1 MVSKL
6 NIYNVNLKHF
16 GRIRYPLNQYIFNLK
31 FNQGLNSCELVWKMS
46 KFKHKKKNIKNS
58 FKCVM
63 ISYFNIYTVHLKF
76 FASIRYLLNETLT
89 KA

>member
-46 KFKHKKKNIKNS
+46 KFTSNTKNIN
-58 FKCVM
+58 
-63 ISYFNIYTVHLKF
+63 LKKF
-76 FASIRYLLNETLT
+76 I
-89 KA
+89 

>member
-31 FNQGLNSCELVWKMS
+31 FNQGLNSCELVQIPKTTL
-46 KFKHKKKNIKNS
+46 IKN
-58 FKCVM
+58 K
-63 ISYFNIYTVHLKF
+63 IHLNLSWYQSLT
-76 FASIRYLLNETLT
+76 SILSI
-89 KA
+89 

>member
-31 FNQGLNSCELVWKMS
+31 FNQGLNSYELVWKMS
-46 KFKHKKKNIKNS
+46 KFKHQKQ
-58 FKCVM
+58 
-63 ISYFNIYTVHLKF
+63 H
-76 FASIRYLLNETLT
+76 
-89 KA
+89 

>member
-6 NIYNVNLKHF
+6 NIHNVNLKQF
-16 GRIRYPLNQYIFNLK
+16 GRIRYPINQYIFNLK
-31 FNQGLNSCELVWKMS
+31 FNQGLNSCELVWKCLS
-46 KFKHKKKNIKNS
+46 SNTKNNIKNS
-58 FKCVM
+58 FRCVM
-63 ISYFNIYTVHLKF
+63 ISYFNIYTVHLKC

>member
-31 FNQGLNSCELVWKMS
+31 FNQGLNSCELHVVWKMS
-46 KFKHKKKNIKNS
+46 KFKHQKQ
-58 FKCVM
+58 
-63 ISYFNIYTVHLKF
+63 H
-76 FASIRYLLNETLT
+76 
-89 KA
+89 

>member
-31 FNQGLNSCELVWKMS
+31 FNQGLNSCELVQIPKTAL
-46 KFKHKKKNIKNS
+46 IKN
-58 FKCVM
+58 K
-63 ISYFNIYTVHLKF
+63 IHLNLSWYQSST
-76 FASIRYLLNETLT
+76 SILSI
-89 KA
+89 